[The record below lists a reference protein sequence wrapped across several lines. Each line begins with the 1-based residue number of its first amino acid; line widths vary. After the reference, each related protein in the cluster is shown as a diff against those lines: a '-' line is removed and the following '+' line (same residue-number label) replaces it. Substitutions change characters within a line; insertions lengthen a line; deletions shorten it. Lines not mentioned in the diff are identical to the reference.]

1 MKHPINCTPPSDK
14 KGEFTLTADILVL
27 DEIAEA
33 ITQISGVFKKMN
45 EGPLQRRTLVIL
57 LRDMIGPTKITSK
70 QINAV
75 LDAAAKLDEYLIK
88 PKQ

>member
-1 MKHPINCTPPSDK
+1 MSKNV

-27 DEIAEA
+27 DEIALA

-45 EGPLQRRTLVIL
+45 AGPIKRRAIVIL
-57 LRDMIGPTKITSK
+57 LQDMIGDQNISKK

-75 LDAAAKLDEYLIK
+75 LDAAAELDNYLIK